1 MGDNSVSLEAGK
13 VQRGWSYR
21 QIYFL
26 SSKMETSIMQK
37 RVRPRWGA
45 GGLDAALIK
54 TALQIWFQTVKWNVP
69 TARGWSR
76 ACEGPGG

>member
-1 MGDNSVSLEAGK
+1 MTPSQGSWNSSQHLSREA
-13 VQRGWSYR
+13 QR
-21 QIYFL
+21 
-26 SSKMETSIMQK
+26 
-37 RVRPRWGA
+37 RWI